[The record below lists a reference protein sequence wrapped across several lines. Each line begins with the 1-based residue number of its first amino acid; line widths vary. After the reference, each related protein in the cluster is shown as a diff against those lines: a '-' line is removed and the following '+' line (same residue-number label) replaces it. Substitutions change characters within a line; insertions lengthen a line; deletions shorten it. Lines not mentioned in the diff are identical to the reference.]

1 MGERLRLGLRSGVGC
16 LSQRLEAL
24 CVGGFLWSSV
34 SSSSLPLEGMDA
46 QLVLE
51 PPPAGTAVRPR
62 REAWEG
68 ARPVSRGAARSS
80 FAFA

>member
-1 MGERLRLGLRSGVGC
+1 MGERLRLGLRSGVGR

-51 PPPAGTAVRPR
+51 PGELV
-62 REAWEG
+62 
-68 ARPVSRGAARSS
+68 
-80 FAFA
+80 